1 MVAPARASLVSL
13 VASLLLACNS
23 PAAGRMLATTSAAA
37 ARAGPPPAPLPAA
50 PAVRRLPTGSTTPR
64 GWLLRQ
70 LVIQAEG
77 LSGHLTKFWPK
88 VANSAWFGGT
98 APFYIANN
106 SCGDAPCPKANNI
119 SQTDLLHQEA
129 PYWLNGFVPLAVL
142 LRNARIDE
150 LPPNGPGLPTI
161 RPMEQVEQHVEYILS
176 HAGASPCGAATGSCA
191 QPPPGWLGPY
201 DLGLAGSMYWGS
213 FPALLALQQYAEGET
228 LPVHCPSTAFPLP
241 FHCLSTALHRSF
253 HRAALG
259 LLLPSER
266 RPCSQ
271 TTTVHA
277 GKIDY
282 TQHEWP

>member
-1 MVAPARASLVSL
+1 MFCYIESKASSCSLGSFMAPLRCPGGTGLMVAPARASLVSL

-161 RPMEQVEQHVEYILS
+161 RCATKEMRLS
-176 HAGASPCGAATGSCA
+176 VDRAG
-191 QPPPGWLGPY
+191 
-201 DLGLAGSMYWGS
+201 
-213 FPALLALQQYAEGET
+213 
-228 LPVHCPSTAFPLP
+228 
-241 FHCLSTALHRSF
+241 
-253 HRAALG
+253 
-259 LLLPSER
+259 LPSLWCR
-266 RPCSQ
+266 K
-271 TTTVHA
+271 V
-277 GKIDY
+277 D
-282 TQHEWP
+282 